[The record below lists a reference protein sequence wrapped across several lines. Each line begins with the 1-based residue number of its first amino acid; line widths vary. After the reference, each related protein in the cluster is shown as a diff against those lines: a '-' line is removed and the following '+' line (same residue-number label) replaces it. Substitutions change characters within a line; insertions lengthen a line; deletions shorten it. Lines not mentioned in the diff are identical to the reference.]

1 MRLSH
6 IRRFIL
12 RYRLFTVYSEIK
24 ASLAVDNE
32 SIKRVKVGGKGSNI
46 REVTVEI

>member
-1 MRLSH
+1 MEKLDNLIFEQGYSMDMP
-6 IRRFIL
+6 
-12 RYRLFTVYSEIK
+12 SEIK